1 VARRRSRQTLNVV
14 LNGRHVGRFERA
26 ASGAVSFAY
35 TQDWLEDRRALPVS
49 LSLPLREQAYT
60 GAPVRAV
67 FENLLPD
74 NDAIRRSVA
83 ERFGAAGTDAFSLLS
98 EIGRD
103 CVGALQFLPP
113 DEDIARPGA
122 PEHIPLTEAEIASML
137 RDLGRAPL
145 GVRHGDD
152 RDFRISIAGA
162 QEKTAL
168 FHDGNGWCQPVGA
181 TPTTHILKPT
191 IGRLPNGMD
200 LSRSVENEH
209 FCLRLCHELG
219 LDAAETEILD
229 FEDVRVIAVKRFDR
243 LWARDGRLLR
253 VPQEDFCQALS
264 VPPTQKYNNE
274 GGPGVSEC
282 LDLLT
287 GSDEA
292 AADRR
297 AFIKAQI
304 IFWLM
309 GATDGHAKNFSV
321 FITPGGRFRM
331 TPLYDV
337 MSAEPNLQAGQLR
350 RNEYKLAMAIG
361 DRRNYP
367 IYRIHPRHFLQSAK
381 TAGLPDGEVEAVFDE
396 LNVELETAL
405 ERTLAAMP
413 AGFPAEV
420 SDVIAEGMRARIR
433 QWREYHEAS
442 GKA

>member
-1 VARRRSRQTLNVV
+1 MARRPSRQTLNVA

-35 TQDWLEDRRALPVS
+35 MQDWLDDRRALPVS

-60 GAPVRAV
+60 GAQVTAV

-83 ERFGAAGTDAFSLLS
+83 ERVGAAGVDAFSLLA

-103 CVGALQFLPP
+103 CVGALQFLPL

-122 PEHIPLTEAEIASML
+122 PEHIPLSQAEIAAML

-145 GVRHGDD
+145 GVRNDIG

-168 FHDGNGWCQPVGA
+168 FHDGDGWRQPIRA

-191 IGRLPNGMD
+191 IGRLPNGLD

-209 FCLRLCHELG
+209 FCLWLCRELG
-219 LDAAETEILD
+219 LEAAETEILD
-229 FEDVRVIAVKRFDR
+229 FEDVRVISVKRFDR
-243 LWARDGRLLR
+243 LWTKDGRLLR
-253 VPQEDFCQALS
+253 VPQEDFCQALC
-264 VPPTQKYNNE
+264 VPPTLKYNNE
-274 GGPGVSEC
+274 GGPGIERC
-282 LDLLT
+282 LELLT

-337 MSAEPNLQAGQLR
+337 MSAEPNYAAGQIR
-350 RNEYKLAMAIG
+350 RNKYTLAMAVG
-361 DRRNYP
+361 DRRTYP
-367 IYRIHPRHFLQSAK
+367 IYNIYPRHFLQSARA
-381 TAGLPDGEVEAVFDE
+381 AGLPDGEI
-396 LNVELETAL
+396 ETLFEAL
-405 ERTLAAMP
+405 EAELDGALARARAAMP
-413 AGFPAEV
+413 DTFPAEI
-420 SDVIAEGMRARIR
+420 SDQIEKGMRARIDL
-433 QWREYHEAS
+433 WGDHL
-442 GKA
+442 KAAGHV